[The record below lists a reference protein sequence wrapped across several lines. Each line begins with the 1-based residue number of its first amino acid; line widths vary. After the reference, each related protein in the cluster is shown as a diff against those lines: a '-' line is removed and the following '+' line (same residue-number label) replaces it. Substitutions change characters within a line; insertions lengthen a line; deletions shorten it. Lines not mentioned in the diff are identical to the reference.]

1 MDSKFIDAVQSKKLV
16 RVRLALSNELMLDPR
31 GVTFSEMLRYA
42 ESNLSSLYQDDDG
55 KIYDNEKSK
64 WSEDFLY
71 DLKNGLDL
79 NFSREKLALY
89 EAVAKFVLREKAKQ
103 IIPQKVEYYSEIM
116 GVKPIA
122 VKINSAKKR
131 YGSCSGKNSLNFSL
145 YLMDKE
151 EDFIDYVVVH
161 ELAHIKHHNHSKDF
175 YKFIEGFMPD
185 YKERMKLK

>member
-55 KIYDNEKSK
+55 QIYDNEKSK

-103 IIPQKVEYYSEIM
+103 MEQDDIKEQTKSLSIQKNNYST
-116 GVKPIA
+116 
-122 VKINSAKKR
+122 
-131 YGSCSGKNSLNFSL
+131 NSLFHRAFSFRPNSR
-145 YLMDKE
+145 
-151 EDFIDYVVVH
+151 FISQFQ
-161 ELAHIKHHNHSKDF
+161 HITKGS
-175 YKFIEGFMPD
+175 
-185 YKERMKLK
+185 ERFLQFT

>member
-89 EAVAKFVLREKAKQ
+89 EAVAKFVL
-103 IIPQKVEYYSEIM
+103 
-116 GVKPIA
+116 
-122 VKINSAKKR
+122 
-131 YGSCSGKNSLNFSL
+131 
-145 YLMDKE
+145 
-151 EDFIDYVVVH
+151 
-161 ELAHIKHHNHSKDF
+161 
-175 YKFIEGFMPD
+175 
-185 YKERMKLK
+185 

>member
-1 MDSKFIDAVQSKKLV
+1 MDPKFIDAVQSKKLV

-103 IIPQKVEYYSEIM
+103 MEQDDIKEQTKSLSIQKNNYSEPTDSQINKKAIYT
-116 GVKPIA
+116 GVTIGGTAIA
-122 VKINSAKKR
+122 ITGFCLQKIGLASLGLVGAIIGGVLLFNDSKK
-131 YGSCSGKNSLNFSL
+131 
-145 YLMDKE
+145 
-151 EDFIDYVVVH
+151 
-161 ELAHIKHHNHSKDF
+161 
-175 YKFIEGFMPD
+175 
-185 YKERMKLK
+185 

>member
-1 MDSKFIDAVQSKKLV
+1 MDSKFIDAVQLKKLV

-64 WSEDFLY
+64 WNEDFLY

-89 EAVAKFVLREKAKQ
+89 EVVAKFVLREKAKQ
-103 IIPQKVEYYSEIM
+103 MEQDDIKKQSKSLSIQEKNSSDATDSQINKKAIYT
-116 GVKPIA
+116 GVTIGGTAIA
-122 VKINSAKKR
+122 VTGFCLQKFGLA
-131 YGSCSGKNSLNFSL
+131 SLGLVGAIIGGVLLLNDSN
-145 YLMDKE
+145 K
-151 EDFIDYVVVH
+151 
-161 ELAHIKHHNHSKDF
+161 
-175 YKFIEGFMPD
+175 
-185 YKERMKLK
+185 